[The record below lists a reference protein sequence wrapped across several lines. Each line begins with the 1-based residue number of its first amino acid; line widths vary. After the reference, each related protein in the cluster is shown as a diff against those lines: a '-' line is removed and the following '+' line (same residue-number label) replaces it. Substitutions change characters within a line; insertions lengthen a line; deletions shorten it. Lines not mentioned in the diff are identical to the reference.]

1 MIDKPNVPVVLVVG
15 ILSNV
20 IEVHAVLVVRVSE
33 WYVPVKLIVLF
44 LFFVP
49 TVPILLRR
57 CDRCL

>member
-1 MIDKPNVPVVLVVG
+1 MPVVLVVG